1 MGVDSLLDHLSW
13 QRTEDLFDTKRV
25 ADTKRLL
32 FPHKR
37 PSPSFNQL
45 ITVTSP
51 SSDYFFDVYDRDDI
65 AYGMEPSAALEAFLN
80 QAVRNGG
87 KAVDLGAGAGRD
99 SIALALAGYDVTA
112 VDLSDR
118 GLARIAERASEF
130 QVSDRV
136 HTQLCD
142 VRQFEFLAQS
152 FDAVIATTVLDH
164 IPAADAETV
173 WQRMCDSLT
182 DSGMIY
188 VQVHTTED
196 PGCDQL
202 PGRDRDAP
210 VSETAGAVINY
221 FRPNQL
227 AAWAVSPKSRL
238 RILRYEERLEWDY
251 THGSEHQHGKA
262 VLLAVREGF
271 HPDWFGQ
278 PPAFPQR
285 KS

>member
-1 MGVDSLLDHLSW
+1 MSIRSRIIYLGKGLNIYLTRKGSPIQSDCFS
-13 QRTEDLFDTKRV
+13 RTSVPPPFD
-25 ADTKRLL
+25 
-32 FPHKR
+32 
-37 PSPSFNQL
+37 QL

-51 SSDYFFDVYDRDDI
+51 SSDYFFDVYNRDDI
-65 AYGMEPSAALEAFLN
+65 AYGMEPSAALEAFLK
-80 QAVRNGG
+80 QAARNGG

-99 SIALALAGYDVTA
+99 SIALALAGYDVTS

-118 GLARIAERASEF
+118 GLARIAERASEY

-136 HTQLCD
+136 RTQLCD
-142 VRQFEFLAQS
+142 VRQFEFLARS

-210 VSETAGAVINY
+210 VSETADAVINY

-227 AAWAVSPKSRL
+227 AAWAVAAKSRL

-262 VLLAVREGF
+262 VLLAVRQGY